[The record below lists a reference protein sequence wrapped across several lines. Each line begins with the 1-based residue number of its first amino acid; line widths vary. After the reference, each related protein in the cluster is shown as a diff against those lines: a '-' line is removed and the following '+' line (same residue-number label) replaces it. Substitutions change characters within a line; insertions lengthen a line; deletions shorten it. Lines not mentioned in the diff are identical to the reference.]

1 MTTENILIANPGEI
15 ACRVIKTAREVGI
28 MTGAVYADADKD
40 VLHVSMA
47 EQSVHIIPKNQE
59 SKLATL
65 SGLSC

>member
-1 MTTENILIANPGEI
+1 
-15 ACRVIKTAREVGI
+15 